1 MAIKKLKYK
10 VGQMVYSYQN
20 PTVKYPITWIRES
33 KLKGYDHAY
42 KLSLKNGYS
51 NWINEKSIYL
61 TKKENKMRIT
71 GLGGVDTLPK
81 ANFGNVTYK
90 VIKDGTKFNVMVST
104 VGGSAWKVSKGTSK
118 KEAIKLLNIII
129 KDVAKRTG
137 QVRK

>member
-1 MAIKKLKYK
+1 MAIKKIKYK

-81 ANFGNVTYK
+81 ANFGNVSYK